1 MWNPLSE
8 ELREQDPR
16 QEQIRQAEIEL
27 LLKIAEREHKEQME
41 KKKKK
46 DSK

>member
-8 ELREQDPR
+8 QLREQDPR
-16 QEQIRQAEIEL
+16 QEQIRQSEIEL
-27 LLKIAEREHKEQME
+27 LLKINEREHKEQME
-41 KKKKK
+41 KKKQK